1 MISVRRGAAAGLLAG
16 LAFALVQALLRL
28 AGVSLPSELVA
39 DRVLPHVPV
48 DQFLHL
54 LSLMGGALAAKQQA
68 LIGGF
73 VGSAVGG
80 VVMGSVYALILRR
93 PGVARH
99 PVRALSIALASAWV
113 ATIALLWP
121 VLPASYVGLPPAWS
135 AAATAAALLL
145 EYGVYVTV
153 LHLSIQQLPTQGA
166 ADEGRRRLLL
176 GVAGAVFGLGT
187 TGLAAFLY
195 RSSALGYDG
204 TTYDGPVQALTPTA
218 SLYVVTKNLIDPAV
232 FQPLIAF
239 PAGRL
244 RETGRLPVRTA
255 MLIGAAFTAIGFL
268 TIAQTGNMAL
278 VIPGVGRGL
287 ISNAA
292 WHGVPLRTLLGVAS
306 PSEGAVGV
314 TFRAVDGY
322 VHTASLAT
330 AMAEGTFLAWLMNG
344 QPLPDRHGYPLRLL
358 VPSAYG
364 EVSVKWLTQIEVV
377 DHAEAGYYETQGW
390 QPRFVQTMSRI
401 DTPKKGQMVRPG
413 SAVELKGIAYAAD
426 RGISEVE
433 VSTDGGGSWAPA
445 RINYGKPKTWSVWTA
460 VWTPGQSGPATLQ
473 VRARDGRGELQVAE
487 RRGFAPAGATGLH
500 MVRVLVTP

>member
-1 MISVRRGAAAGLLAG
+1 VISVRRGAAAGLLAG

-80 VVMGSVYALILRR
+80 VVMGSVYALMLRR

-218 SLYVVTKNLIDPAV
+218 SFYVVTKNLIDPAV
-232 FQPLIAF
+232 FQPAWSLEITGLVAR
-239 PAGRL
+239 PSTYRL
-244 RETGRLPVRTA
+244 SDLTRMPDSSTQETTLEC
-255 MLIGAAFTAIGFL
+255 IS
-268 TIAQTGNMAL
+268 N
-278 VIPGVGRGL
+278 GVGRGL